1 MHCRER
7 RRFWSDQGLSGQVVS
22 DTDVVR
28 LTPTMN
34 SIVSDKVKGFLNR
47 LFAGKKDVGAERYAA
62 RHVKKRRR
70 CVLTNR
76 LSQHCG
82 IPKGDVAKQGK
93 RSGQFAYERPREHYG
108 RIES

>member
-34 SIVSDKVKGFLNR
+34 SLVSDKVKGFLNK
-47 LFAGKKDVGAERYAA
+47 LFAAKKTLEPSVMLLA
-62 RHVKKRRR
+62 
-70 CVLTNR
+70 
-76 LSQHCG
+76 SQKETPVRSHQPALAPRWHSQRGCG
-82 IPKGDVAKQGK
+82 QA
-93 RSGQFAYERPREHYG
+93 GQT
-108 RIES
+108 